1 MKKVCRAKQ
10 NRRYVMGFKA
20 VIFDLDGVIVS
31 TDEHHYRAWKKV
43 ADEEAIYFDDKI
55 NMRLR
60 GVSRMES
67 LEIVLEKSQKQY
79 SKEEKL
85 LLAERKN
92 SYYLDL
98 IKSLTP
104 DDILPGVIDLLSQ
117 LKENGIKIAIG
128 SSSKNSPEILSYI
141 GLGSYFDATVDGNNI
156 NNSKPHPEVFLKAAV
171 ALGHDPQECIV
182 VEDAASGVAAA
193 LAAGM
198 QVIGVGSAATD
209 KNADYTA
216 KSLEGFNTDLI
227 IK

>member
-1 MKKVCRAKQ
+1 
-10 NRRYVMGFKA
+10 MGFRA

-31 TDEHHYRAWKKV
+31 TDEHHYRAWKKI
-43 ADEEAIYFDDKI
+43 ADEEAIYFDDII

-67 LEIVLEKSQKQY
+67 LEVVLEKSKKQY
-79 SKEEKL
+79 SKEEKF

-92 SYYLDL
+92 SYYKDL

-104 DDILPGVIDLLSQ
+104 DDILPGAIDLLSL

-141 GLGSYFDATVDGNNI
+141 GLDSYFDATVDGNDI
-156 NNSKPHPEVFLKAAV
+156 SNSKPHPEVFLKASER
-171 ALGHDPQECIV
+171 LGVKPEDCLVI
-182 VEDAASGVAAA
+182 EDAASGVAAA

-198 QVIGVGSAATD
+198 KVIGVGSAAND
-209 KNADYTA
+209 KNADYKTL
-216 KSLEGFNTDLI
+216 SLKGFDAGLVFN
-227 IK
+227 

>member
-1 MKKVCRAKQ
+1 
-10 NRRYVMGFKA
+10 MGFKA

-31 TDEHHYRAWKKV
+31 TDEYHYRAWKKV

-79 SKEEKL
+79 SKKVKL

-128 SSSKNSPEILSYI
+128 SSSKNSPEILSHI

-156 NNSKPHPEVFLKAAV
+156 NNSKPHPEVFLKAAA
-171 ALGHDPQECIV
+171 ALGLDPQDCIV

-209 KNADYTA
+209 KDADYTA
-216 KSLEGFNTDLI
+216 ESLEGFNMDLI
-227 IK
+227 VK

>member
-1 MKKVCRAKQ
+1 
-10 NRRYVMGFKA
+10 MGFKA
-20 VIFDLDGVIVS
+20 IIFDLDGVIVS

-43 ADEEAIYFDDKI
+43 ADEEAIYFDEII

-92 SYYLDL
+92 LYYKNL
-98 IKSLTP
+98 IKNLTP
-104 DDILPGVIDLLSQ
+104 DDILPGVIDLLSL

-141 GLGSYFDATVDGNNI
+141 GLDSYFDATVDGNDI
-156 NNSKPHPEVFLKAAV
+156 NNSKPHPEVFLKAAY
-171 ALGHDPQECIV
+171 ALGQSPQDCLV
-182 VEDAASGVAAA
+182 VEDAASGVVAA

-198 QVIGVGSAATD
+198 KVVGVSSAATD

-216 KSLEGFNTDLI
+216 ESLEGFNTDLI
-227 IK
+227 IRESAISK